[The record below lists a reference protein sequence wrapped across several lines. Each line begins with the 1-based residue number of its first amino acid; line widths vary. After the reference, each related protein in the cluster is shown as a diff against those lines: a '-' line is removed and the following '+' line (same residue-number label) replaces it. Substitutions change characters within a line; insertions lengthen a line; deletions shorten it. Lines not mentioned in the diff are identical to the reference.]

1 MAMLLRSDAEEQPR
15 LVEKAKGA
23 AAQQDVDFALGGLS
37 IFRFRFLFIDFIYP
51 YMEDVFAFVAKAAV
65 RIPLTQAILS
75 PFQLEVWL
83 ALMLSLLL
91 AWTGL
96 VVLRRCTPRDK
107 LVGTEPDAWF
117 LMSTL
122 IRQGEL
128 KCEYRTLS
136 FRVLLAAWLLLSL
149 VASSSYSCLL
159 LSFMTV
165 PTYSP
170 PVDTAQ
176 RLQAALKSGEYGAGT
191 AKATAQHTLI
201 EAPSSGIF
209 LLREGVMREGVI
221 EDDSASSTKQV
232 KASGIL
238 RPTMVDETTI

>member
-1 MAMLLRSDAEEQPR
+1 
-15 LVEKAKGA
+15 
-23 AAQQDVDFALGGLS
+23 
-37 IFRFRFLFIDFIYP
+37 
-51 YMEDVFAFVAKAAV
+51 
-65 RIPLTQAILS
+65 
-75 PFQLEVWL
+75 
-83 ALMLSLLL
+83 MLSLLL

-201 EAPSSGIF
+201 EINKKGSDKALREKYAYIDTFRGLRAALHDRDAKGIEVSSGH
-209 LLREGVMREGVI
+209 LG
-221 EDDSASSTKQV
+221 
-232 KASGIL
+232 
-238 RPTMVDETTI
+238 TTIMSLAMHKGCFYRDAFSAA